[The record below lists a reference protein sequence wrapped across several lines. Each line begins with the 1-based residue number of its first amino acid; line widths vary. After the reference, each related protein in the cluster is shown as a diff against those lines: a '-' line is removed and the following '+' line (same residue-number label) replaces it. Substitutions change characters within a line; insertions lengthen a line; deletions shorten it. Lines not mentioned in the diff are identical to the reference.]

1 MKKMIN
7 NWYNISVYLA
17 GLTALLA
24 IFLPLTEVQ
33 KCLLASICILFLHFF
48 EEFGYPG
55 GFPLLGVKLLLGT
68 DEMDKTK
75 WDCNNLSS
83 MFGNWTFLILVYVS
97 PLLLPNVHFLTLSA
111 MLFLIMEVIMHS
123 IFNLRL
129 KSIYNAGLI
138 TAILGLGPIGVYYF
152 INVFDSKMYNWYDYV
167 LAILWFIIVFIFC
180 FRSKLYWN
188 LGKKDG
194 YVLTNQTAFG
204 VNHLTKN

>member
-24 IFLPLTEVQ
+24 IFLPVTEVQ

-152 INVFDSKMYNWYDYV
+152 INVFDSKMYNWYDYI

-194 YVLTNQTAFG
+194 YVLTDQTAFG
-204 VNHLTKN
+204 VNYLTKN

>member
-7 NWYNISVYLA
+7 NWYNISIYLA

-24 IFLPLTEVQ
+24 IFLPVTEVQ

-68 DEMDKTK
+68 NEMDKTK

-83 MFGNWTFLILVYVS
+83 MFGNWTFLILVYVF
-97 PLLLPNVHFLTLSA
+97 PLLLPNVRFLTLSA
-111 MLFLIMEVIMHS
+111 MLFLLMEVIMHS

-138 TAILGLGPIGVYYF
+138 TAILGLGPIGLYYF
-152 INVFDSKMYNWYDYV
+152 INLFDSKIYIWYDYA
-167 LAILWFIIVFIFC
+167 LAVLWFIIVFIFC
-180 FRSKLYWN
+180 FRSKIYWE

-194 YVLTNQTAFG
+194 YVLTDQTAFG
-204 VNHLTKN
+204 VNQLTKN